1 MANQSFTC
9 SELSR
14 VDFLA
19 EYATKQFNRKY
30 GGGLNKT
37 PWRFLVS
44 DYYASG
50 EGRTISLMI
59 TQAIPGMAEDFDH
72 VKKGYGAITT
82 REYRA
87 IKEFYQVFGEFH
99 SRDLE
104 FLPQS
109 HFFGTYSNCLP
120 PLLHNI
126 KDDSYYRFFTQIH
139 FNLS

>member
-30 GGGLNKT
+30 GEGLDKT
-37 PWRFLVS
+37 PWRFLVN
-44 DYYASG
+44 DYYATG

-59 TQAIPGMAEDFDH
+59 TQALPGLAEDFD
-72 VKKGYGAITT
+72 KESNGYGAITT

-87 IKEFYQVFGEFH
+87 IREFYGVFREWDSREVEFM
-99 SRDLE
+99 
-104 FLPQS
+104 PKG

-126 KDDSYYRFFTQIH
+126 KDDSYYKFYTQIH
-139 FNLS
+139 FNLA